1 MLKFVALEPRAR
13 LTAVRADG
21 WLPFIMVEP
30 PLGGQRVPMVDKLVK
45 FSGLVG
51 SADGMLGDK
60 EMESYGLPCQSSR

>member
-30 PLGGQRVPMVDKLVK
+30 PLGGQRVPMID
-45 FSGLVG
+45 
-51 SADGMLGDK
+51 
-60 EMESYGLPCQSSR
+60 